1 MQLSDKIAWINT
13 NNTRAMEMEQ
23 NMEQAVHDFI
33 DGERIALVGISR
45 SGKIFGNMAAKEL
58 EERGYQVYPVH
69 PEAEQI
75 DGEKCYESL
84 ASLPEGVDGVLVVVP
99 PERASQ
105 VMKDAAQSGVHNVW
119 LQQGAESP
127 EVLELG
133 EELDLNLVSNK
144 CIFM

>member
-33 DGERIALVGISR
+33 DGERIALVGMSR
-45 SGKIFGNMAAKEL
+45 SGKKFGNMAAKEL